1 MKAILSS
8 LVLHFTRPALV
19 VTGIGARLSTRG
31 NGFALL
37 AVLLTLFSLSATRAL
52 ASDPVGIYAIIDKVV
67 FEPSET
73 NPERIQVR
81 GAFAIAEGSGY
92 QYKSAERGYLYYK
105 LNPEK
110 PGTCKNEWSDLK
122 SVAGTGKIVSFASR
136 YGEKGT
142 LRKKDAKPESPDVYP
157 LAFGVTKI
165 RDEKDYE
172 PFKQLA
178 KFRGAKPKN
187 EPKSNN

>member
-1 MKAILSS
+1 MKANLASPA
-8 LVLHFTRPALV
+8 LHFARPAV
-19 VTGIGARLSTRG
+19 AVTGIGARLSTRG
-31 NGFALL
+31 NKFALF
-37 AVLLTLFSLSATRAL
+37 AALLTLFGLSATRAL

-73 NPERIQVR
+73 SPERIQIR
-81 GAFAIAEGSGY
+81 GAFAIAEGGGY
-92 QYKSAERGYLYYK
+92 QYKNAERGYLYYK

-110 PGTCKNEWSDLK
+110 PGACKNEWSDLK
-122 SVAGTGKIVSFASR
+122 SVAGTGKIVSFAGR

-142 LRKKDAKPESPDVYP
+142 LRKKDAKPENPDVYP
-157 LAFGVTKI
+157 IAFGVTKI

-178 KFRGAKPKN
+178 KFRDAKPKN